1 MFITFEGLDFC
12 GKSTQV
18 QLLEKYLL
26 ENDKK
31 VKIIREPGGTPISE
45 KIRDILLDKKNSEM
59 TIETELILFA
69 ASRSQLVNQVIL
81 PALNEGI
88 FVISDRF
95 HDSSIAYQS
104 FGRGIDLDFVVNLQN
119 FVIGQAVP
127 DITFYLDITV
137 EEMLSRK
144 RSFKQI
150 DRIESSENDFY
161 EKLKI
166 LNERMAIL
174 MVSHDVGTISAHI
187 KSFACVNRGL
197 HYHDSREISNDDLLA
212 YGCPIQL
219 ITHGVVP
226 HTVLKNHS

>member
-18 QLLEKYLL
+18 KLL
-26 ENDKK
+26 ENYLNENNIQLKL
-31 VKIIREPGGTPISE
+31 IREPGGTSISE
-45 KIRDILLDKKNSEM
+45 KVRDILLDKKNSEM

-81 PALNEGI
+81 PALNKNI

-95 HDSSIAYQS
+95 HDSSIAYQA

-119 FVIGQAVP
+119 FVIGKAIP

-137 EEMLSRK
+137 EEMLLRK
-144 RSFKQI
+144 KAFKQI

-161 EKLKI
+161 KKVREGYLYLSEKHNRFRKI
-166 LNERMAIL
+166 DGTLPVEEIHSLIVNE
-174 MVSHDVGTISAHI
+174 I
-187 KSFACVNRGL
+187 KSAKKG
-197 HYHDSREISNDDLLA
+197 
-212 YGCPIQL
+212 
-219 ITHGVVP
+219 
-226 HTVLKNHS
+226 